1 MNDPEIPVTRQ
12 KMKGMDVPA
21 EETKIVVIVS
31 KFNIPVSRR
40 LYKKQKKS
48 NFNAELRLK

>member
-21 EETKIVVIVS
+21 EENKDS
-31 KFNIPVSRR
+31 CDS
-40 LYKKQKKS
+40 
-48 NFNAELRLK
+48 E